1 MSTMEPSELTQ
12 DIVHIQAIA
21 RQKPG
26 TKWKILSPSNFPVE
40 EEYTLSEIKVLKPL
54 VYDDLLVLF
63 HTNKVK
69 SILLGLQLLFEHNV
83 NMK

>member
-1 MSTMEPSELTQ
+1 MEPNELTQ

-54 VYDDLLVLF
+54 VYDDF
-63 HTNKVK
+63 
-69 SILLGLQLLFEHNV
+69 
-83 NMK
+83 